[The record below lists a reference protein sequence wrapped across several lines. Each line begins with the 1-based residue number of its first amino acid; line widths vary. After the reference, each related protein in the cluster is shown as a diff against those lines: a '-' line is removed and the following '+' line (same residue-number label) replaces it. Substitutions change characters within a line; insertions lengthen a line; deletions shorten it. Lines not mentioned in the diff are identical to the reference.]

1 MYQEEGEE
9 MTNANIDT
17 SLLASIFSTFASVSA
32 TLAGLVFVAFTFKI
46 QKTNIKTRN
55 DRKKYKDIKEA
66 MFYPLTN
73 IILPMIMS
81 LLLMTNKLPKGEFFD
96 NYILENNPLFVFYFL
111 LLVVCNARYAYIHH
125 RQKFK
130 HEACL
135 GVMASLTTIIIYF
148 SQWDY
153 ILIDLQSV
161 LSIFLLSLLAGT
173 YQAWSFIKNTYDFE
187 KPSEDSE

>member
-1 MYQEEGEE
+1 

-55 DRKKYKDIKEA
+55 DIKKYKDVKEA
-66 MFYPLTN
+66 MFCPLAN

-81 LLLMTNKLPKGEFFD
+81 LLLMTNKLPNGGFFD

-111 LLVVCNARYAYIHH
+111 LLVVCNAHYAYIHH

-130 HEACL
+130 HEARF
-135 GVMASLTTIIIYF
+135 GAIASLATTILCF
-148 SQWDY
+148 LQWTTDY

-161 LSIFLLSLLAGT
+161 LNIFLLSLLAGT

-187 KPSEDSE
+187 KPSEESE